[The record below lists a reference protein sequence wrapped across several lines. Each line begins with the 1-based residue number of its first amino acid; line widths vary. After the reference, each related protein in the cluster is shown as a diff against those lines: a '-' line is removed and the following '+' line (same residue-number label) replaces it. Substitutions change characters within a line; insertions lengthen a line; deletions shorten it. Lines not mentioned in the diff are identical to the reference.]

1 MSTPHDPFDGPDLPE
16 SPDLP
21 EPPDR
26 PISADRLRSL
36 YKLLLTLYPRDFGQR
51 FETDLL
57 QAFDDRRGER
67 RFHGTTGGLRL
78 IAFLL
83 RDFMKSVPLARPRH
97 DRRGIELMI
106 NDVLR
111 DLRFSFHML
120 VKNPLFTV
128 AAVATLALGI
138 GLNAATFS
146 AVHGILLRPLPGAE
160 DPDELVQVYRE
171 WAGIEFG
178 SNSVPHYQDV
188 RDRTEDV
195 FENVAAWF
203 FEPMSIAADGQTERT
218 MGLMVS
224 ANFFQTFGVEP
235 VVGRAF
241 IPGVEDEGPGAHPVA
256 VISNGFW
263 HTRFGADPGVV
274 GTTISINGHA
284 FEIVGVTPADFN
296 GPMTIAEPPLF
307 VPLMMVNVIRPGFDV
322 LSARGSNSMN
332 VIGRMQDGVTLE
344 RVAQRMDVVLDQL
357 REEYPASYD
366 DQLGTTLVLQSEAGI
381 HPSFGAAQ
389 MGMSTVMMAVVGLLL
404 LLACVNVANLFLARA
419 RDRKREMGIRL
430 SLGASRARIVQQLLT
445 ESLTFSFVAGLAGL
459 AIADVSVGLL
469 AAFRPPIDGPWA
481 VGVEMDSTVL
491 LFTAAVSLA
500 AGFAFGMAPALQAA
514 RTETISSVKGTGG
527 RVGRSRMS
535 SGLVVAQIALSLIL
549 LTSAGLFLRSLQS
562 ATRIDPGFDDP
573 ANLVMASV
581 DPQLQ
586 GFDEAEA
593 RAFWDRVLGDV
604 ARMPDVSSVA
614 LTSTPPLGL
623 NASDR
628 GVEIPGYDF
637 AENERSSLR
646 YAYVSEGYV
655 ETMGIDLL
663 EGRSFT
669 QADDADAPPVM
680 LINRRF
686 ADRFWPG
693 ESAVGKAV
701 LTAGTSWTVVGVLET
716 GKYGSLGED
725 PTEFMY
731 MPNRQRFR
739 SDMTVVART
748 PADPAAV
755 MQSIRQLVRSMDPDM
770 PVYDV
775 RTMED
780 HMGIALLPA
789 RLGGTV
795 LGIFGLLGLALAA
808 VGIYGVMAYSVSQR
822 KRELGIRVAMGAD
835 RGSVVRLV
843 LGEGLRLA
851 VIGTIVGLAASLGA
865 ARLVQGLL
873 YDVSA
878 VDPVAFTLVPAT
890 LLAVALLAVYVPAR
904 RAASVDPIGALK
916 AE

>member
-1 MSTPHDPFDGPDLPE
+1 MSETPHANRVPPPPKDQRLDRDPSKP
-16 SPDLP
+16 
-21 EPPDR
+21 R
-26 PISADRLRSL
+26 DRLRSL
-36 YKLLLTLYPRDFGQR
+36 YRRLLALYPRDFRNR
-51 FETDLL
+51 FESDLL
-57 QAFDDRRGER
+57 QAFDDRRGEP
-67 RFHGTTGGLRL
+67 RFRGTTGGLRL

-83 RDFMKSVPLARPRH
+83 RDFMMSVPLARPRP
-97 DRRGIELMI
+97 DRRGIESMI
-106 NDVLR
+106 NDVFR
-111 DLRFSFHML
+111 DLRFSLHML
-120 VKNPLFTV
+120 VKNPMFTV
-128 AAVATLALGI
+128 AAVVTLALGI

-146 AVHGILLRPLPGAE
+146 AVHGVLLRPLPGTE
-160 DPDELVQVYRE
+160 DPDELVQIYRE

-188 RDRTEDV
+188 RDRTSDV
-195 FENVAAWF
+195 FENVASWY
-203 FEPMSIAADGQTERT
+203 FEPMSIAADGQNERT
-218 MGLMVS
+218 MGLVVS
-224 ANFFQTFGVEP
+224 ANFFQTYGVQP
-235 VVGRAF
+235 ALGRTF
-241 IPGVEDEGPGAHPVA
+241 LPGVEDRDPGAHPVA
-256 VISNGFW
+256 VISHGFW
-263 HTRFGADPGVV
+263 QTRFGSDRGVV
-274 GTTISINGHA
+274 GRSITLNGHP
-284 FEIVGVTPADFN
+284 FEIVGVTPGDFN
-296 GPMTIAEPPLF
+296 GPMSIAEPPIF
-307 VPLMMVNVIRPGFDV
+307 VPLMMANVVRPGFDV

-332 VIGRMQDGVTLE
+332 VIGRMGDGITLE
-344 RVAQRMDVVLDQL
+344 RAAERMDVVLAQL
-357 REEYPASYD
+357 REEYPGSYD

-381 HPSFGAAQ
+381 HPTFGAAQ

-419 RDRKREMGIRL
+419 RDRRREMGIRL
-430 SLGASRARIVQQLLT
+430 SLGAGRGRIVQQLLT

-459 AIADVSVGLL
+459 AIANVSVGLL
-469 AAFRPPIDGPWA
+469 AAFRPPIDGPWS
-481 VGVEMDSTVL
+481 VGVEMDTTVL

-514 RTETISSVKGTGG
+514 KTDTVSSVKGVGG
-527 RVGRSRMS
+527 KVGRSRVS
-535 SGLVVAQIALSLIL
+535 SGLVVAQIALSLLL
-549 LTSAGLFLRSLQS
+549 LTSAGLFLRSLQA
-562 ATRIDPGFDDP
+562 ATRIDPGFNDP
-573 ANLVMASV
+573 ANLAMVSV

-586 GFDEAEA
+586 GYDEVQA
-593 RAFWDRVLGDV
+593 RDFWDRLLDEV
-604 ARMPDVSSVA
+604 ARMPEVASVA
-614 LTSTPPLGL
+614 LTNSPPLGL
-623 NASDR
+623 NSSDR
-628 GVEIPGYDF
+628 GVAIPGYEF

-646 YAYVSEGYV
+646 YSYVSEGYV

-669 QADDADAPPVM
+669 EADDADAPPVM
-680 LINRRF
+680 VINRRF
-686 ADRFWPG
+686 AERFWPG
-693 ESAVGKAV
+693 ESAVGQTV
-701 LTAGTSWTVVGVLET
+701 ETAGAAWTVVGVVET

-731 MPNRQRFR
+731 MPYRQRFQ
-739 SDMTVVART
+739 SDMTLVART
-748 PADPAAV
+748 PANPQSV
-755 MQSIRQLVRSMDPDM
+755 MQDVRALVRSVDADM

-789 RLGGTV
+789 RLGGAV
-795 LGIFGLLGLALAA
+795 LGIFGLLGLVLAA

-822 KRELGIRVAMGAD
+822 RRELSIRVAMGAD

-851 VIGTIVGLAASLGA
+851 VIGTVVGLAAALGA

-878 VDPVAFTLVPAT
+878 VDPVAFTLVPAM